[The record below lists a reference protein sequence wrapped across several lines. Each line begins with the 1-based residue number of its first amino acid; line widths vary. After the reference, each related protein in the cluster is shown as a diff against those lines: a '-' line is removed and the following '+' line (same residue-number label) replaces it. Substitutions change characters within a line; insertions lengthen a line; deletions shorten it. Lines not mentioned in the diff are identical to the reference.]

1 MDIEV
6 SADEARVIDIQYIV
20 SDSEE
25 EINKAYNLVNSGS
38 SFLQLQKNVMQM
50 ANMSMS

>member
-1 MDIEV
+1 MFTEFAIAQKLYDDLTSSMDIEV

-25 EINKAYNLVNSGS
+25 DINKAYNLVN
-38 SFLQLQKNVMQM
+38 
-50 ANMSMS
+50 